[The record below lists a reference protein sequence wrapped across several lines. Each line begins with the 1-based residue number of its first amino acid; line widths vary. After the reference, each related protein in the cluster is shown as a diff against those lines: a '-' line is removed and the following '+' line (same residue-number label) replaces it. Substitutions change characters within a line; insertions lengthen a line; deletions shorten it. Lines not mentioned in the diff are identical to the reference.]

1 MSRRTGLGK
10 GLEALFDDNSTD
22 NSRSSQIIR
31 LSDIEPNKGQPRQE
45 FDKEALSTLADS
57 IKQHGLLQ
65 PLVVRPLPSGA
76 YQIVAGE
83 RRWRACRMLGI
94 DEVPVFIKELTDAQ
108 TMQIALIENLQ
119 RENLNPLEEAQ
130 GFRELMDNYSMTQ
143 EDVAKTIGRSRSA
156 VANSLRLLA
165 LPSGAMRLL
174 KAGDIT
180 AGHAKALLSIADKEL
195 ADNIASRAAKGEL
208 TVRDIEK
215 IAAKHRS
222 EGNADKK
229 KAPSPTELPDSF
241 YKEMEIGLRDA
252 LGKRVKVTMG
262 SKKGSLEI
270 EFTTKE
276 ELSDLAKLLTS
287 EI

>member
-143 EDVAKTIGRSRSA
+143 EDVAKTVGRSRSA
-156 VANSLRLLA
+156 VANSLRLLT

-174 KAGDIT
+174 KDGDIT
-180 AGHAKALLSIADKEL
+180 AGHAKALLSITDESL
-195 ADNIASRAAKGEL
+195 ADDIASRAAKGEL

-215 IAAKHRS
+215 IAAKHRR
-222 EGNADKK
+222 EGNVDKK
-229 KAPSPTELPDSF
+229 NPPSPVELPDSF

-252 LGKRVKVTMG
+252 LGRRVKVTMG

-276 ELSDLAKLLTS
+276 ELSDLAKLLTG
-287 EI
+287 EN

>member
-65 PLVVRPLPSGA
+65 PLVVRPLPNGA

-195 ADNIASRAAKGEL
+195 ADDIASRAAKGEL

-229 KAPSPTELPDSF
+229 KAPSPTELLDSF

>member
-195 ADNIASRAAKGEL
+195 ADDIASRAAKGEL

>member
-1 MSRRTGLGK
+1 MTRRTGLGK

-22 NSRSSQIIR
+22 NSRSSQIVR

-65 PLVVRPLPSGA
+65 PLVVRPLPSGS

-130 GFRELMDNYSMTQ
+130 GFRELMDSYSMTQ
-143 EDVAKTIGRSRSA
+143 EDVAKTVGRSRSA
-156 VANSLRLLA
+156 VANSLRLLT
-165 LPSGAMRLL
+165 LPSNVMELL
-174 KAGDIT
+174 KEGSIT
-180 AGHAKALLSIADKEL
+180 AGHAKALLSISDESMVN
-195 ADNIASRAAKGEL
+195 DIASRASKGEL

-215 IAAKHRS
+215 MAAKHRR
-222 EGNADKK
+222 EANGDKK
-229 KAPSPTELPDSF
+229 RAPSPTELPDSF
-241 YKEMEIGLRDA
+241 YKEMEIGLTDA
-252 LGKRVKVTMG
+252 LGRRVKVSMG
-262 SKKGSLEI
+262 RTKGSLEI

-287 EI
+287 ED

>member
-1 MSRRTGLGK
+1 MSKRTGLGK

-45 FDKEALSTLADS
+45 FDKEALATLADS

-94 DEVPVFIKELTDAQ
+94 DEVPVFIKELTDSQ

-143 EDVAKTIGRSRSA
+143 EDVAKTVGRSRSA
-156 VANSLRLLA
+156 VANSLRLLT
-165 LPSGAMRLL
+165 LPSGAMQLL
-174 KAGDIT
+174 NAGEIT
-180 AGHAKALLSIADKEL
+180 AGHAKALLSIADESL
-195 ADNIASRAAKGEL
+195 VDDTARRAAKGEL

-215 IAAKHRS
+215 IAANHRK
-222 EGNADKK
+222 EANADKK
-229 KAPSPTELPDSF
+229 KSPPPAELPDSF

-276 ELSDLAKLLTS
+276 ELSELAKLLTS
-287 EI
+287 ED

>member
-45 FDKEALSTLADS
+45 FEKEALSTLADS

-65 PLVVRPLPSGA
+65 PIVVRPLPIGA

-195 ADNIASRAAKGEL
+195 ADDIASRAAKGEL

-229 KAPSPTELPDSF
+229 KAPSPTELSDSF

>member
-195 ADNIASRAAKGEL
+195 ADDIASRAAKGEL

-229 KAPSPTELPDSF
+229 KAPSPTELSDSF